1 MCSASS
7 NYYFAESSDL
17 VTKFEQ
23 ICIMVESEFDVEEG
37 FVEHGVPTFHVKL
50 QEDSK
55 EAFLRLTR
63 RMNSL
68 SLIPVL
74 RRREEKVVL
83 KAYPKPPTKPSRND
97 INVYLFLA
105 TLGTVLISGYFQSM
119 SFYSEM
125 GIGSPSLNIVGALT
139 FAGAVIAILGS
150 HEMGHKLTADKREVE
165 ATYPYFIPGPPPL
178 GTFGAVIQ
186 QKSLPPN
193 RDALFDIGVA
203 GPLMSFLLSIV
214 FTILGIIFSSY
225 TWIEKGSPTLPV
237 PILFTLIGLVFR
249 PLGAVPSVPT
259 EPWKYLPDPGISL
272 HPVAFAGWVG
282 MLVTM
287 LNLVPTGMFD
297 GGHVARSIV
306 GRKAHRVLS
315 YLGIIL
321 LLIIWYPMAIIAL
334 FFSMYR
340 HPGPLDDV
348 SKVTKRRKLVSLSL
362 IAIFVLCVPYPP
374 MFPL

>member
-7 NYYFAESSDL
+7 NEYFAEPSD
-17 VTKFEQ
+17 VIAQFEQ
-23 ICIMVESEFDVEEG
+23 IRVMVESEFDVEEG
-37 FVEHGVPTFHVKL
+37 FVEHDVPTFYVRL
-50 QEDSK
+50 REDSK
-55 EAFLRLTR
+55 EAFLRLAK
-63 RMNSL
+63 RMDPL

-74 RRREEKVVL
+74 RKREEKVVL
-83 KAYPKPPTKPSRND
+83 QAITKPPTRPSRKV
-97 INVYLFLA
+97 INVALFLA
-105 TLGTVLISGYFQSM
+105 TLGTVLIGGYIQSVL
-119 SFYSEM
+119 FYSEL
-125 GIGSPSLNIVGALT
+125 GITDQSLNLLGALT
-139 FAGAVIAILGS
+139 FAGAIIAILGS
-150 HEMGHKLTADKREVE
+150 HEMGHKLLADKHEVE

-193 RDALFDIGVA
+193 RDALFDIGFA

-214 FTILGIIFSSY
+214 MTIIGIVFSSY
-225 TWIEKGSPTLPV
+225 TWIREGSPTLPV
-237 PILFTLIGLVFR
+237 SALFWLIGFIFH
-249 PLGAVPSVPT
+249 PLGALPKLPT
-259 EPWKYLPDPGISL
+259 EPGTWVPAISL

-297 GGHVARSIV
+297 GGHVARSVV
-306 GRKAHRVLS
+306 GSRAHRILS

-321 LLIIWYPMAIIAL
+321 LFFIWYPMAIIAL

-348 SKVTKRRKLVSLSL
+348 SKLTSRRKLAALGTM
-362 IAIFVLCVPYPP
+362 AIFVLCVPYPP
-374 MFPL
+374 MFPF